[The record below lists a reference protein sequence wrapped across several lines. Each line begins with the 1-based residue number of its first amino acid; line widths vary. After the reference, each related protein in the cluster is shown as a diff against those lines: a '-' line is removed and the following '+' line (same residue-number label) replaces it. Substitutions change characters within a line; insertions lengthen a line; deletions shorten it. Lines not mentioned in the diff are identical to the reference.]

1 MLSKDLGIRQR
12 SMLGVASLLLAA
24 SMFGPASTVAGAQAG
39 VQCGMGSGQKA
50 TGTPIKLG
58 AIVTKQPGTDFTG
71 ITGMAAPDTSK
82 VTAAV
87 ARIKRHTK
95 LPVAVGFGVR
105 TATHARAIASG
116 ADGVV
121 VGSAL
126 VDALKQSLDKQN
138 RATR

>member
-71 ITGMAAPDTSK
+71 ITGMAQAYFNCVNDNGGINGRPIRYLVEQEQADPVQDAALARKLIEQDK
-82 VTAAV
+82 VLALA
-87 ARIKRHTK
+87 
-95 LPVAVGFGVR
+95 
-105 TATHARAIASG
+105 
-116 ADGVV
+116 
-121 VGSAL
+121 GSM
-126 VDALKQSLDKQN
+126 SLI
-138 RATR
+138 